1 MTRFL
6 FPTLGSNNDR
16 IFSLHFFSNQK
27 LGGKKMEEGR
37 QVDSFIFW
45 LRHRLISTDEI
56 QTDQTAAT
64 YRSPTKAKVGASL
77 LIFNSLAGFFFIF
90 QTIRPS
96 PRFFFFLKKSCP
108 IFPLPP
114 SPIIFNVPKIRLVY
128 LARHERHRQL
138 VSIRSKRVDRRYQL
152 IKPILILKF
161 FPTNLPSTL
170 LQKNINADAARI
182 ESAAI
187 FCCLC
192 RPL

>member
-27 LGGKKMEEGR
+27 LGEKKWKKDDKLI
-37 QVDSFIFW
+37 VSFSGSVIV
-45 LRHRLISTDEI
+45 LSPQTRSKLTKQQRLIGVQRKQKSVRHCLSST
-56 QTDQTAAT
+56 
-64 YRSPTKAKVGASL
+64 RWPV
-77 LIFNSLAGFFFIF
+77 FFIF
-90 QTIRPS
+90 QTIRHS
-96 PRFFFFLKKSCP
+96 PRFLFFKKSCP
-108 IFPLPP
+108 IFSLPP

-182 ESAAI
+182 ESAATI